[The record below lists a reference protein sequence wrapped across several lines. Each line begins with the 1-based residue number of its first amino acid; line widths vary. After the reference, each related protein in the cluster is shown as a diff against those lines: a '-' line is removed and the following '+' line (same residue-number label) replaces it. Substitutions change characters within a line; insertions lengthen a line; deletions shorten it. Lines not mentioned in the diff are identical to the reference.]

1 MKTKEAVVKK
11 PVVKQSVTIEA
22 DRSIYS
28 IYVKGPNFWEDDS
41 FEFTIDSDG
50 DITLNDNIF
59 SSKKQAADVLEAM
72 AKFLKK

>member
-1 MKTKEAVVKK
+1 MKIKEAAVKK
-11 PVVKQSVTIEA
+11 PAVKQSVTIEA
-22 DRSIYS
+22 DRSVYS
-28 IYVKGPNFWEDDS
+28 ISVTGPNFWDQDS

-59 SSKKQAADVLEAM
+59 SSKQQAAEVLEAM